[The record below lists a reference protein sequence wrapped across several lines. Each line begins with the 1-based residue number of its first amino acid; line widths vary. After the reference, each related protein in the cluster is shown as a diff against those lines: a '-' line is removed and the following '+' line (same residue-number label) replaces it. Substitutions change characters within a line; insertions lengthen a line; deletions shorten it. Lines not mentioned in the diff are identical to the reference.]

1 MSMMGM
7 FMYMVID
14 MAIATSVIYSMS
26 FVIDS
31 SAWGEF
37 AFRAVPFAL
46 IFGNITRD
54 MDSILWDELV
64 DSFIRAHAAC
74 QD

>member
-1 MSMMGM
+1 MMCM
-7 FMYMVID
+7 FMYVVID
-14 MAIATSVIYSMS
+14 MAIACSIVYTMS

-31 SAWGEF
+31 STRGEL

-46 IFGNITRD
+46 IFGNIRRD

-64 DSFIRAHAAC
+64 DSLIRAHAAC

>member
-1 MSMMGM
+1 MD
-7 FMYMVID
+7 MVID

-26 FVIDS
+26 FVIDRS
-31 SAWGEF
+31 TRGEL

-46 IFGNITRD
+46 IFGNIRWY
-54 MDSILWDELV
+54 MESIIWDELV
-64 DSFIRAHAAC
+64 DSVMRAHAAC

>member
-31 SAWGEF
+31 STWGEF
-37 AFRAVPFAL
+37 AFRTVPIAL
-46 IFGNITRD
+46 LFGNIRWD
-54 MDSILWDELV
+54 MESILWDELV
-64 DSFIRAHAAC
+64 DSLIRANAAC